1 MSNKIQI
8 NDLSNPILTEFQKDA
23 KNYGETL
30 KVDLTSEAVIK
41 KACENSYFKISEMKV
56 LSQDWMF

>member
-8 NDLSNPILTEFQKDA
+8 NDLSNPILTEFQRDA

-30 KVDLTSEAVIK
+30 KVDLSSEAVIK
-41 KACENSYFKISEMKV
+41 KHVKILHFKISEMKV
-56 LSQDWMF
+56 LSQD